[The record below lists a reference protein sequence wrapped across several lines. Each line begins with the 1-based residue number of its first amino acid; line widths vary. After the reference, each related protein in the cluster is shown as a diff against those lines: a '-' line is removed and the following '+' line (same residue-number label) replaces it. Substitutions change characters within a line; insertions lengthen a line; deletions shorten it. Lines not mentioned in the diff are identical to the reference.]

1 MATPYDCEVF
11 SIHDAY
17 VNGAEMGDVDDIAAI
32 FYLARKFASKR
43 IIIYI
48 VNDIELEIGTNK
60 SKLDKFNEEYGKKL
74 RKICKNIIFFGISGI
89 YDNNLIGITDKN
101 ELNTNSFKELKNLRR
116 ENLPIVK
123 QRKKE
128 NYNRIISTFPD
139 NMYNYLINSKKI
151 IICAPINNKDNFLL
165 DTLNSIVLK
174 EDQQLYCQGNP
185 MDKDAYNFQ
194 DIRCK
199 LNKNKDGNNTY
210 IGNNI
215 VNWYDTTY
223 TNRRFKKEQLN
234 EIIDDNQI
242 ILTIMKYA
250 IMKVIFLPSG
260 KFAMG
265 LCVSNPELGTQPVM
279 GAGKGNNIIGLLIYN
294 KPKQDSPIPPTKP
307 FELLQEYFESK
318 LPANENKTT
327 ENINQL
333 VENKIKGTFIE
344 KFTLD
349 IINKNENA
357 DEEVKRRF
365 KYAMAYIVESIPKL
379 LNNPANFTQMVDL
392 KGAINSGLHHEIR
405 DSSTNISSPMWDLI
419 AMYYAINGITRK
431 SIEDDHTVNDPKIV
445 NSIITD
451 ELFTNIL
458 MSMSPTNTPVKSMSP
473 AIRPVISMKN
483 RNEVP
488 LNSPRSNRSRISTFL
503 NRSRLPTLPKFGV
516 PRLPQSK
523 NVRRSVRR
531 AFGYNGG
538 FIRKKSKKIYKHKH

>member
-1 MATPYDCEVF
+1 
-11 SIHDAY
+11 
-17 VNGAEMGDVDDIAAI
+17 
-32 FYLARKFASKR
+32 
-43 IIIYI
+43 
-48 VNDIELEIGTNK
+48 
-60 SKLDKFNEEYGKKL
+60 
-74 RKICKNIIFFGISGI
+74 
-89 YDNNLIGITDKN
+89 
-101 ELNTNSFKELKNLRR
+101 
-116 ENLPIVK
+116 
-123 QRKKE
+123 
-128 NYNRIISTFPD
+128 
-139 NMYNYLINSKKI
+139 
-151 IICAPINNKDNFLL
+151 
-165 DTLNSIVLK
+165 
-174 EDQQLYCQGNP
+174 
-185 MDKDAYNFQ
+185 
-194 DIRCK
+194 
-199 LNKNKDGNNTY
+199 
-210 IGNNI
+210 
-215 VNWYDTTY
+215 
-223 TNRRFKKEQLN
+223 
-234 EIIDDNQI
+234 
-242 ILTIMKYA
+242 
-250 IMKVIFLPSG
+250 MKVIFLPSG

-392 KGAINSGLHHEIR
+392 KGAITSGLHHEIR

-419 AMYYAINGITRK
+419 AMYYAINGITRE
-431 SIEDDHTVNDPKIV
+431 SIEKDHTVNDPNLV
-445 NSIITD
+445 NSIIPD

-473 AIRPVISMKN
+473 TIRPVNSMNN
-483 RNEVP
+483 RIGVS
-488 LNSPRSNRSRISTFL
+488 LNSIKSPNTKRINSARSNRSRISTFL

-516 PRLPQSK
+516 PTLPKFGVPRLPQ